1 MKRIVYSRMS
11 SKKIR
16 INISPTVPF
25 REILKVLN
33 NIHLPD
39 YDGVNSDNIKYAVM
53 ELLNNSLRA
62 HREKRV
68 NKAIITTF
76 NTFDSHLLI
85 NIKDYGGGFDT
96 GKLPYDLE
104 KDHREINPQSSSF
117 IEYRENNDYL
127 RFGMG
132 LLLAKRTFAYF
143 DLSFFDNYEKQVKW
157 ESGEAAGTI
166 IRLSTGA
173 KNYGD

>member
-1 MKRIVYSRMS
+1 MKRIVYNRTS
-11 SKKIR
+11 SSTVR
-16 INISPTVPF
+16 INISPTVEF

-33 NIHLPD
+33 NIYLPD
-39 YDGVNSDNIKYAVM
+39 YDGIDHDNIKYAVM

-68 NKAIITTF
+68 NKTIITTF
-76 NTFDSHLLI
+76 NTFNSHLTI
-85 NIKDYGGGFDT
+85 NIKDYGGGFDP

-104 KDHREINPQSSSF
+104 KDHQEINPQSSSF
-117 IEYRENNDYL
+117 IEYREKNNYL

-132 LLLAKRTFAYF
+132 LLLARRTFAYF
-143 DLSFFDNYEKQVKW
+143 DLSFFNNYEKQVKW

-173 KNYGD
+173 QEL

>member
-1 MKRIVYSRMS
+1 MKRIVYNRITS
-11 SKKIR
+11 STVR
-16 INISPTVPF
+16 INISPTVEF

-33 NIHLPD
+33 NIYLPD
-39 YDGVNSDNIKYAVM
+39 YDGIDHDNIKYAVM

-68 NKAIITTF
+68 NKTIITTF
-76 NTFDSHLLI
+76 NTFNSHLTI
-85 NIKDYGGGFDT
+85 NIKDYGGGFDP

-104 KDHREINPQSSSF
+104 KDHQEINPQSSSF
-117 IEYRENNDYL
+117 IEYREKNNYL

-132 LLLAKRTFAYF
+132 LLLARRTFAYF
-143 DLSFFDNYEKQVKW
+143 DLSFFNNYEKQVKW

-173 KNYGD
+173 QEL

>member
-1 MKRIVYSRMS
+1 MKRIVYNRITS
-11 SKKIR
+11 STVR
-16 INISPTVPF
+16 INISPTVEF

-33 NIHLPD
+33 NIYLPD
-39 YDGVNSDNIKYAVM
+39 YGGIDHDNIKYAVM

-68 NKAIITTF
+68 NKTIITTF
-76 NTFDSHLLI
+76 NTFNSHLTI
-85 NIKDYGGGFDT
+85 NIKDYGGGFDP

-104 KDHREINPQSSSF
+104 KDHQEINPQSSSF
-117 IEYRENNDYL
+117 IEYREKNNYL

-132 LLLAKRTFAYF
+132 LLLARRTFAYF
-143 DLSFFDNYEKQVKW
+143 DLSFFNNYEKQVKW

-173 KNYGD
+173 QEL

>member
-1 MKRIVYSRMS
+1 MS
-11 SKKIR
+11 SKKVR
-16 INISPTVPF
+16 INISPTVEF

-39 YDGVNSDNIKYAVM
+39 YGIDHDNMKYAVM

-76 NTFDSHLLI
+76 NSFNSHLTI
-85 NIKDYGGGFDT
+85 NIKDYGGGFDP

-117 IEYRENNDYL
+117 IEYREKNNYL

-132 LLLAKRTFAYF
+132 LLLARRTFAYF
-143 DLSFFDNYEKQVKW
+143 HLSFFDNYEKQVKW
-157 ESGEAAGTI
+157 ESGEVAGTI
-166 IRLSTGA
+166 IRLSTGV
-173 KNYGD
+173 KNYEN

>member
-1 MKRIVYSRMS
+1 MKRIVYNRTS
-11 SKKIR
+11 SSTVR
-16 INISPTVPF
+16 INISPTVEF

-33 NIHLPD
+33 NIYLPD
-39 YDGVNSDNIKYAVM
+39 YDGIDHDNIKYAVM

-68 NKAIITTF
+68 NKTIITTF
-76 NTFDSHLLI
+76 NTFNSHLTI
-85 NIKDYGGGFDT
+85 NIKDYGGGFDP

-104 KDHREINPQSSSF
+104 KDHQEINPQSSSF
-117 IEYRENNDYL
+117 IEYREKNNYL

-143 DLSFFDNYEKQVKW
+143 DLSFFNNYEKQVKW

-173 KNYGD
+173 QEL

>member
-1 MKRIVYSRMS
+1 M
-11 SKKIR
+11 
-16 INISPTVPF
+16 
-25 REILKVLN
+25 LN

-39 YDGVNSDNIKYAVM
+39 YEGIDHDNIKYAVM

-68 NKAIITTF
+68 NKAIITTL
-76 NTFDSHLLI
+76 NTFNSHLTI
-85 NIKDYGGGFDT
+85 NIKDYGGGFDP

-104 KDHREINPQSSSF
+104 KDHREINPQSSCF
-117 IEYRENNDYL
+117 IEYREKYNYM

-132 LLLAKRTFAYF
+132 LLLARRTFTCF
-143 DLSFFDNYEKQVKW
+143 DLSFFDNYGKQIKW

-173 KNYGD
+173 RNYED

>member
-1 MKRIVYSRMS
+1 MKRIVYSRLS
-11 SKKIR
+11 SKKVR
-16 INISPTVPF
+16 INISPTVEF

-39 YDGVNSDNIKYAVM
+39 YDGVNSDNIEYAVM

-76 NTFDSHLLI
+76 NTFNSHLLI
-85 NIKDYGGGFDT
+85 NIKDYGGGFDP
-96 GKLPYDLE
+96 GKLPYNLE
-104 KDHREINPQSSSF
+104 KDHREIDPQSSSF
-117 IEYRENNDYL
+117 IEYREKNNYL

-132 LLLAKRTFAYF
+132 LLLARRTFAHF
-143 DLSFFDNYEKQVKW
+143 DLIFFDNYGKQVKW
-157 ESGEAAGTI
+157 ESGETAGTI
-166 IRLSTGA
+166 IKLGTGA
-173 KNYGD
+173 INHED

>member
-1 MKRIVYSRMS
+1 MS
-11 SKKIR
+11 SRKVR
-16 INISPTVPF
+16 INISPIVEF

-33 NIHLPD
+33 NIRLPD
-39 YDGVNSDNIKYAVM
+39 YEDINSDNIKYAVM

-76 NTFDSHLLI
+76 NTFNSHLTI
-85 NIKDYGGGFDT
+85 NIKDYGGGFDP
-96 GKLPYDLE
+96 GKLPYDLQ
-104 KDHREINPQSSSF
+104 KDHREVNTQSSYF
-117 IEYRENNDYL
+117 IEYREKNNYQ

-132 LLLAKRTFAYF
+132 LLLARRTFTYF
-143 DLSFFDNYEKQVKW
+143 DLSFFDNYEKQIKW
-157 ESGEAAGTI
+157 KSGETAGTI

-173 KNYGD
+173 QES

>member
-1 MKRIVYSRMS
+1 MKRIVYNRTS
-11 SKKIR
+11 SSTVR
-16 INISPTVPF
+16 INITPTVEF

-33 NIHLPD
+33 NIYLPD
-39 YDGVNSDNIKYAVM
+39 YDNIDHDNIKYAVM

-68 NKAIITTF
+68 NKTIITTF
-76 NTFDSHLLI
+76 NTFNSHLTI
-85 NIKDYGGGFDT
+85 NIKDYGGGFDP

-104 KDHREINPQSSSF
+104 KDHQEINPQSSSF
-117 IEYRENNDYL
+117 IEYREKNNYL

-143 DLSFFDNYEKQVKW
+143 DLSFFNNYEKQVKW

-173 KNYGD
+173 QEL

>member
-1 MKRIVYSRMS
+1 MKRIVYNRISSRTV
-11 SKKIR
+11 R
-16 INISPTVPF
+16 INISPTVEF

-33 NIHLPD
+33 NIYLPD
-39 YDGVNSDNIKYAVM
+39 YDGIDHDNIKYAVM
-53 ELLNNSLRA
+53 ELINNSLRA

-68 NKAIITTF
+68 NKVIITTF
-76 NTFDSHLLI
+76 NTFNSHLTI
-85 NIKDYGGGFDT
+85 NIKDYGGGFDP

-104 KDHREINPQSSSF
+104 KDHQEINPQSSSF
-117 IEYRENNDYL
+117 IEYREKNNYL

-132 LLLAKRTFAYF
+132 LLLAKRTFTRF

-173 KNYGD
+173 QEL

>member
-1 MKRIVYSRMS
+1 MKRIVYNRMS
-11 SKKIR
+11 SRKIR
-16 INISPTVPF
+16 INISPTVEF

-39 YDGVNSDNIKYAVM
+39 YGIDYDNMKYAVM

-76 NTFDSHLLI
+76 NSFNSHLTI
-85 NIKDYGGGFDT
+85 NIKDYGGGFDP

-104 KDHREINPQSSSF
+104 KDHQKINPQSSSF
-117 IEYRENNDYL
+117 MEYREKYNYL

-132 LLLAKRTFAYF
+132 LLLVRRTFPYF

-157 ESGEAAGTI
+157 ESGEAEGTI

-173 KNYGD
+173 KNYED

>member
-1 MKRIVYSRMS
+1 MKRIAYNRISSRTVRM
-11 SKKIR
+11 
-16 INISPTVPF
+16 NISPTVEF

-39 YDGVNSDNIKYAVM
+39 YDGIDHDNIKYAVM

-68 NKAIITTF
+68 NKVIITAF
-76 NTFDSHLLI
+76 NTFNSHLTI
-85 NIKDYGGGFDT
+85 NIKDYGGGFDP

-104 KDHREINPQSSSF
+104 KDHQEINPQSSSF
-117 IEYRENNDYL
+117 IEYREKNNYL

-132 LLLAKRTFAYF
+132 LLLARRTFTCF
-143 DLSFFDNYEKQVKW
+143 DLSFFDNYEKRVKW

-173 KNYGD
+173 QEL